1 MSKKQLENLLTHLPQ
16 QALTYFASPKPSPPI
31 LPSLRP
37 PGLLCKPAS
46 QSSASPGNPVHLP
59 QCPPPL
65 NALKPSLGHSSSAS
79 PAGHKAPSGQIWAHF
94 RHWTCWIK
102 PGFGP
107 KFISGNFIEISTN
120 SSDSMQPWKK
130 EGKVC
135 AYFPTATS
143 SQSLGKILQFSSK
156 LFPSDN
162 AMVAHQSKLLPAV
175 I

>member
-1 MSKKQLENLLTHLPQ
+1 MLKKQLENLLTHLPQ
-16 QALTYFASPKPSPPI
+16 QASLPILPPPSPPSQDPPI

-94 RHWTCWIK
+94 RHWPCWIK

-107 KFISGNFIEISTN
+107 KFISGNFIEISTD

-130 EGKVC
+130 GLCVQMHRLSPWERFC
-135 AYFPTATS
+135 S
-143 SQSLGKILQFSSK
+143 SPQ
-156 LFPSDN
+156 N
-162 AMVAHQSKLLPAV
+162 
-175 I
+175 

>member
-59 QCPPPL
+59 QCPL
-65 NALKPSLGHSSSAS
+65 LSMPSSQVWDTAPRRPQQGTKRLRARFGLISGIG
-79 PAGHKAPSGQIWAHF
+79 PAGLNQDLALNLFQEILL
-94 RHWTCWIK
+94 
-102 PGFGP
+102 
-107 KFISGNFIEISTN
+107 KFPPILPTQCSHG
-120 SSDSMQPWKK
+120 K
-130 EGKVC
+130 KVC
-135 AYFPTATS
+135 AYRCIVSVP
-143 SQSLGKILQFSSK
+143 GKDFTVCLKTK
-156 LFPSDN
+156 LFPNDN
-162 AMVAHQSKLLPAV
+162 AKVAHQSKLFPAV